1 MTEDQHALLDQL
13 VAALSADPRI
23 RSAWLSGSLA
33 KGAGDAWSDI
43 DLTVVV
49 DEPDLAACLRDCAA
63 GALALPATVFSQLVH
78 GRIFSGVTPAWSRF
92 DLAFLTPA
100 EFARQDDAGLRRLL
114 GETAAPPPRPAGPD
128 HDAVARVSRL
138 IFEFLRVLGLSPV
151 CIGRQ
156 EWLVAQQGV
165 ELLRGMLVE
174 LLLEQ
179 NGVPRAARGAKRLNG
194 FLGDGQRAELEAQRS
209 VPGKT
214 EKGRRYAGIDPGRH
228 AHAQGVEQAGQHRE
242 FAQEARQR
250 RQARDEQGA
259 RHKAQAQKSGGSGEG
274 ATNQQLFLIIQVE
287 AFGWQQL
294 GVEERCFIVLI
305 RLALFLS
312 GAPAVNHIRNQ
323 EQ

>member
-13 VAALSADPRI
+13 VAALAADPRI

-78 GRIFSGVTPAWSRF
+78 GRIFSGVTPGWSRF

-100 EFARQDDAGLRRLL
+100 EFARQDGAGLRRLL

-194 FLGDGQRAELEAQRS
+194 FLGDGQRAELEALP
-209 VPGKT
+209 VPAADRAALLAAQG
-214 EKGRRYAGIDPGRH
+214 EIARLFL
-228 AHAQGVEQAGQHRE
+228 AHAKPLAQRLGVAWP
-242 FAQEARQR
+242 
-250 RQARDEQGA
+250 
-259 RHKAQAQKSGGSGEG
+259 
-274 ATNQQLFLIIQVE
+274 E
-287 AFGWQQL
+287 AFVAATCHHLRREL
-294 GVEERCFIVLI
+294 GLEI
-305 RLALFLS
+305 
-312 GAPAVNHIRNQ
+312 
-323 EQ
+323 

>member
-13 VAALSADPRI
+13 VAALAADPRI

-179 NGVPRAARGAKRLNG
+179 NGVPRAARGAKRLNA
-194 FLGDGQRAELEAQRS
+194 FLSLDQRAALEALPAPAADRAALLAAQGEIARLFL
-209 VPGKT
+209 
-214 EKGRRYAGIDPGRH
+214 
-228 AHAQGVEQAGQHRE
+228 AHAKPLAQRLGV
-242 FAQEARQR
+242 
-250 RQARDEQGA
+250 
-259 RHKAQAQKSGGSGEG
+259 
-274 ATNQQLFLIIQVE
+274 TWPE
-287 AFGWQQL
+287 AFEAATRDHLRREL
-294 GVEERCFIVLI
+294 GLEI
-305 RLALFLS
+305 
-312 GAPAVNHIRNQ
+312 
-323 EQ
+323 